1 MFYNFKIKKRGVML
15 QQDLNIKIVS
25 SNGQISIGKEYAGS
39 QVQIIKQDD
48 DTLLIK
54 KGKFIPNNERWLY
67 EGDNLERLEKAI
79 KSAESRERINNSE
92 ELLAKFERIIEND

>member
-1 MFYNFKIKKRGVML
+1 ML
-15 QQDLNIKIVS
+15 QQELNIKVVS

-67 EGDNLERLEKAI
+67 EGDNLEKLREAVKEAKSRKPQNNFEEIVTKLE
-79 KSAESRERINNSE
+79 RV
-92 ELLAKFERIIEND
+92 IEND

>member
-1 MFYNFKIKKRGVML
+1 ML

-25 SNGQISIGKEYAGS
+25 TNGQISIGKEYAGS

-54 KGKFIPNNERWLY
+54 RGKFIPNNERWLY
-67 EGDNLERLEKAI
+67 EGDNLERLEKALEW
-79 KSAESRERINNSE
+79 ATTHERQDNFE
-92 ELLAKFERIIEND
+92 EIMTKFEKAIEND

>member
-1 MFYNFKIKKRGVML
+1 ML
-15 QQDLNIKIVS
+15 QQELNIKIVS
-25 SNGQISIGKEYAGS
+25 ANGQISIGKEYAGS

-67 EGDNLERLEKAI
+67 ERDNLERLKEAI
-79 KSAESRERINNSE
+79 NWATSHERRDNFEEIKKLILESSNN
-92 ELLAKFERIIEND
+92 D